1 MKARSIGIRDGGNEC
16 PSARSAYDDHDEGE
30 GENQFENPLA
40 ARTNSFA
47 GVGVVGGGEN
57 FSESAEDSV

>member
-1 MKARSIGIRDGGNEC
+1 MMTS
-16 PSARSAYDDHDEGE
+16 DDHDEVE

-47 GVGVVGGGEN
+47 DVGVVGGGET
-57 FSESAEDSV
+57 FSESAEDSA